1 MKVLVTGI
9 TGFVGSHLAEALVSL
24 PGIEVHGTTF
34 GKPTENIKANYLSD
48 ISLHSV
54 DISEPIQVH
63 QIISQLKPEK
73 IFHLAGQAFVPHSVS
88 DPVTTFQT
96 NINGT
101 VNILEAVRSLKTTD
115 QISTSVLVVSSG
127 EVYGSVPAEQQPID
141 ESVRLS
147 PNNPYATSK
156 ACADLL
162 AQQYHL
168 TFGLNVVV
176 VRPFNHLGPRQSDL
190 FVGSAFA
197 KQVAEIKLGIH
208 EPKLMVG
215 NLEPE
220 RDFTDVRDVVNA
232 YIKLLE
238 SPRQHSVYNVCS
250 DRAVSI
256 RSLLDTLC
264 MLSGIAV
271 EIIPDS
277 ARLRRNDTPRIT
289 GNSSRL
295 RSETNWKPSITL
307 ERTLQDLLSY
317 WEEQVHRSS

>member
-9 TGFVGSHLAEALVSL
+9 TGFVGSHLAELLLST
-24 PGIEVHGTTF
+24 GDIELHGTGF
-34 GKPTENIKANYLSD
+34 GNSANNLEAKILSC

-54 DISEPIQVH
+54 DISDVSQVH
-63 QIISQLKPEK
+63 QIITQVQPDK
-73 IFHLAGQAFVPHSVS
+73 IFHLAGQAFVPYSVQ

-101 VNILEAVRSLKTTD
+101 INILEAVRSLKAI
-115 QISTSVLVVSSG
+115 QGISPSVLVVSSG
-127 EVYGSVPAEQQPID
+127 EVYGPVPAEHQPID
-141 ESVRLS
+141 ESIRLT

-162 AQQYHL
+162 AQQYRT
-168 TFGLNVVV
+168 TFGLDVVV
-176 VRPFNHLGPRQSDL
+176 ARPFNHLGPRQSEL

-197 KQVAEIKLGIH
+197 KQVAEIKLKIR
-208 EPKLMVG
+208 EPKLLVG

-220 RDFTDVRDVVNA
+220 RDFTDVRDVVSA
-232 YIKLLE
+232 YGKLLQT
-238 SPRQHSVYNVCS
+238 PRQQPVYNVCS

-256 RSLLDTLC
+256 RSLLETLC
-264 MLSGIAV
+264 TLSGVAV
-271 EIIPDS
+271 NIIPDP

-295 RSETNWKPSITL
+295 RTETNWEPRIKL
-307 ERTLQDLLSY
+307 EQTLQDLLSY
-317 WEEQVHRSS
+317 WEEQVRSVS